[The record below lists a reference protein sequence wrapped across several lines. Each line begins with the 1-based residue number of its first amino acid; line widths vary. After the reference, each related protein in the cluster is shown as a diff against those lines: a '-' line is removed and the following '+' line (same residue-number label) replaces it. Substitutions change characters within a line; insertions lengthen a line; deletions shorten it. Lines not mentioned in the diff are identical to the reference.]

1 MKVSPFV
8 KPLKNRQRIWLRYTL
23 ENKRK
28 EYEKTD
34 FYLYNNGKG
43 VKDKEA
49 WASALRLAKQREG
62 QIISGNY
69 GSEVVRNNKK
79 SLSLFKFL
87 DIYEENYTKKDL
99 RMIRYC
105 IQKFKDFREH
115 KDLQLGELTNVI
127 VNKYAD
133 YLKNRAALSG
143 ETPNNYLSRFKKI
156 LKDAVRRNMLS
167 IKVLEDVSIKAPRN
181 SLKKQVLTIDELKKL
196 KNVYWGN
203 EEVKNAFLFA
213 CFSGLGFAEIIKLK
227 WDSILFDEK
236 KLITYRAKTDEQVN
250 NDLHQTAI
258 EILKIQK
265 EKNTRFI
272 FNLKSNNATQKV
284 LKNAVKKAEIEKNIS
299 FYCGRH
305 TFAVNLLLNGA
316 NLKTVADCLGHTTT
330 THTLKYLNFVDSL
343 KKKAINS
350 IPPI

>member
-34 FYLYNNGKG
+34 FYLYKNGKG
-43 VKDKEA
+43 KEDKET
-49 WASALRLAKQREG
+49 WAAAKRLAIRREG
-62 QIISGNY
+62 EILSGNY
-69 GSEVVRNNKK
+69 GAEIVINTKK
-79 SLSLFKFL
+79 NISAFKFL
-87 DIYEENYTKKDL
+87 NIYEESYTKKDL
-99 RMIRYC
+99 RMIRYS
-105 IQKFKDFREH
+105 IEKFKEFRGN
-115 KDLQLGELTNVI
+115 KDLQLGALTNAI
-127 VNKYAD
+127 VKDYAD
-133 YLKNRAALSG
+133 YLKHEAGLTG

-156 LKDAVRRNMLS
+156 LKDAINRNMLS
-167 IKVLEDVSIKAPRN
+167 SKVLENVSIKIPRT

-196 KNVYWGN
+196 KGVYWGN

-213 CFSGLGFAEIIKLK
+213 CFSGLGFAELKKLT
-227 WDSILFDEK
+227 WESILFDEK